1 MAKKKIEKM
10 GVELRKLLTEK
21 KLIVGAERTMKYL
34 KLGKIKQVYASRNCA
49 QTTKDDLAHDS
60 KLAKVDFKQL
70 DNSSSELGV
79 FCKKPFPVAVVGVLK

>member
-10 GVELRKLLTEK
+10 GVELRKLLIEK

-34 KLGKIKQVYASRNCA
+34 KLGKIKQIYASRNCA